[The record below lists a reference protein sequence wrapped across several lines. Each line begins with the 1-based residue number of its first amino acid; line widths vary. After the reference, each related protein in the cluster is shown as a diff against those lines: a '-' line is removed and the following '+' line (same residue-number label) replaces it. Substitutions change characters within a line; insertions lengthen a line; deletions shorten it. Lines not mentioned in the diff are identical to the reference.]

1 MAAIRFIF
9 LALAA
14 AAAMAVQVSAQT
26 IVRKKDAPEHEEA
39 TEKVV
44 IDGDTV
50 SIILP
55 ERNFGRFDRGLFN
68 YIFIPKGKWGFG
80 VTASYG
86 ELQTEDIAVLS
97 LLKDFNFKGKMY
109 SGL

>member
-86 ELQTEDIAVLS
+86 
-97 LLKDFNFKGKMY
+97 
-109 SGL
+109 

>member
-44 IDGDTV
+44 ICPSV
-50 SIILP
+50 ISAAS
-55 ERNFGRFDRGLFN
+55 
-68 YIFIPKGKWGFG
+68 
-80 VTASYG
+80 TAVCSTTYSYLRVNG
-86 ELQTEDIAVLS
+86 ALV
-97 LLKDFNFKGKMY
+97 
-109 SGL
+109 